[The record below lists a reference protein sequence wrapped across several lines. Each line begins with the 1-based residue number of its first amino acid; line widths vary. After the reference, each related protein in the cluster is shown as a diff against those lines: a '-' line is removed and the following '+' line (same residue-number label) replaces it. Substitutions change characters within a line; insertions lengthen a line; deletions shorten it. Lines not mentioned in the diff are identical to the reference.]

1 MNNSMLSNTMSSQ
14 DVYQKG
20 FNDGFNAAMKHFNE
34 QQANLSTN
42 KLTNQFNNMNLQQL
56 PTQINHNQYG
66 LPNLQQL
73 PTQLHSNN
81 YGLHQLSNQ
90 NNHNQ
95 FGNQTLQQLPTQ
107 VIPKKLNKNIR
118 NPMNNI
124 LIDFNADCSDI
135 CLVDNN
141 NHYSVLINKGCDLN
155 KIITIINNNID
166 CINNKKIIMSL
177 TDDLKNY
184 DFLKEGNGMDHIKNM
199 SKLIVSK
206 VKGKSGFDLF
216 VNICIN
222 KNGMNYILVDKFI
235 PKNK

>member
-42 KLTNQFNNMNLQQL
+42 KLTNQFNNLNLQQL
-56 PTQINHNQYG
+56 S
-66 LPNLQQL
+66 
-73 PTQLHSNN
+73 TQLHHNN
-81 YGLHQLSNQ
+81 YGLHHLSNQ
-90 NNHNQ
+90 NNHTQ
-95 FGNQTLQQLPTQ
+95 FSNQTLQQLPTQ

-124 LIDFNADCSDI
+124 NIDFNADCTDI
-135 CLVDNN
+135 SLVDNN
-141 NHYSVLINKGCDLN
+141 NHYSVVINKGCDLN

-166 CINNKKIIMSL
+166 YVKNKKIIMSL
-177 TDDLKNY
+177 NDDLKNY
-184 DFLKEGNGMDHIKNM
+184 DFLKEDNGMDHIKNM

-206 VKGKSGFDLF
+206 VKSKTGFDLF

-222 KNGMNYILVDKFI
+222 KNGLNYILVDKFV